1 MLITDRLT
9 TKGEFFIHF
18 TSNLRLTL
26 GGLLLGSLI
35 LLCVSQSQYRAKM
48 LLVHCYISLDFWDFK
63 RVICKMQLFAL
74 SEIFL
79 GNPIQSNSKF
89 CHPFKINLFFSSKTS
104 NWANF
109 FMCRAVP
116 RTQISSKCSISRS
129 LHAGTIQEL
138 CFYFILFWI
147 LTPIGDFLTILNF
160 SKIDFVSNLTLPWI
174 FYKIIIVQRPIL
186 S

>member
-1 MLITDRLT
+1 MLKTDRLAA
-9 TKGEFFIHF
+9 KGEFFIHF

-26 GGLLLGSLI
+26 GSPLLGSLI

-48 LLVHCYISLDFWDFK
+48 LLVHCHISLDFWDFK
-63 RVICKMQLFAL
+63 MVMCKMHLFAL

-79 GNPIQSNSKF
+79 CNPIPYNFKF
-89 CHPFKINLFFSSKTS
+89 CHPFKINLFFSSKTP

-116 RTQISSKCSISRS
+116 RTRISSKCFISRS
-129 LHAGTIQEL
+129 LHAGTFQEL
-138 CFYFILFWI
+138 CFYFILIWI
-147 LTPIGDFLTILNF
+147 LTPRRFLDNF
-160 SKIDFVSNLTLPWI
+160 EFFKNDFVSNLTLPWI